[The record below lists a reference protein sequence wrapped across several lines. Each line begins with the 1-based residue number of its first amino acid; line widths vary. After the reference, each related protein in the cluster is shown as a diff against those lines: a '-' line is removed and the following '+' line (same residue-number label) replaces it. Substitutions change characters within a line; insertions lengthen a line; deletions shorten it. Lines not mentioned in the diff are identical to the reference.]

1 MISLRYIYY
10 KEVKM
15 YDSLTSVMGVLTG
28 WVAILMPVLLIW
40 VIFYFSTKNDKEK
53 YASMVEIAK
62 NLENP
67 SDVEDLLENFKE
79 KKKPIDYRRT
89 GVITIFVGLGL
100 LLFGLVNVA
109 ILKGIGLL
117 VICIGF
123 GSLIAGYIYPNNSHE
138 IAEAVEKF
146 EKK

>member
-1 MISLRYIYY
+1 
-10 KEVKM
+10 M
-15 YDSLTSVMGVLTG
+15 YESLTSVMGVVTG
-28 WVAILMPVLLIW
+28 WIARLMTLLLIW
-40 VIFYFSTKNDKEK
+40 VIFYFNSKNDKEK

-100 LLFGLVNVA
+100 LLFGFVNIAV
-109 ILKGIGLL
+109 LKGVGLL

>member
-1 MISLRYIYY
+1 
-10 KEVKM
+10 M
-15 YDSLTSVMGVLTG
+15 YDSLTGVMGVLTG

-40 VIFYFSTKNDKEK
+40 VIFYFSTKKDKEK

-62 NLENP
+62 NLEDP

-100 LLFGLVNVA
+100 LLFGLVNIAV
-109 ILKGIGLL
+109 LKGVGLL

-123 GSLIAGYIYPNNSHE
+123 GSLIAGYIYPNTSEE
-138 IAEAVEKF
+138 ITNAVDAF

>member
-1 MISLRYIYY
+1 MIG
-10 KEVKM
+10 E
-15 YDSLTSVMGVLTG
+15 LTHIMGVLTG

-40 VIFYFSTKNDKEK
+40 VIFYYSTKNDKEK
-53 YASMVEIAK
+53 YATMVEIAK

-79 KKKPIDYRRT
+79 KKRPTDYRRT
-89 GVITIFVGLGL
+89 GVITIFIGLGL
-100 LLFGLVNVA
+100 FLFGLVNIA
-109 ILKGIGLL
+109 ILKGVGLL

-123 GSLIAGYIYPNNSHE
+123 GSLIAGYIYPNNSEE
-138 IAEAVEKF
+138 IDKAVEKF

>member
-1 MISLRYIYY
+1 MIG
-10 KEVKM
+10 E
-15 YDSLTSVMGVLTG
+15 LTHIMGVLTG

-40 VIFYFSTKNDKEK
+40 VIFYYSTKNDKDK
-53 YASMVEIAK
+53 YATMVEIAK

-79 KKKPIDYRRT
+79 KKRPIDYRRT
-89 GVITIFVGLGL
+89 GVITIFIGLGL
-100 LLFGLVNVA
+100 FLFGLVNIA
-109 ILKGIGLL
+109 ILKGVGLL

-123 GSLIAGYIYPNNSHE
+123 GSLIAGYIYPNNSEE
-138 IAEAVEKF
+138 IDKAVEKF

>member
-1 MISLRYIYY
+1 MIG
-10 KEVKM
+10 E
-15 YDSLTSVMGVLTG
+15 LTHVLGVLTG
-28 WVAILMPVLLIW
+28 WIAILMPVLLIW

-53 YASMVEIAK
+53 YATMVEIAK

-79 KKKPIDYRRT
+79 KKRPIDYRRT

-100 LLFGLVNVA
+100 LLFGLVSIS
-109 ILKGIGLL
+109 ILKGVGLL
-117 VICIGF
+117 VICIGV
-123 GSLIAGYIYPNNSHE
+123 GSLVAGYIYPNNSHE

>member
-1 MISLRYIYY
+1 
-10 KEVKM
+10 M

-28 WVAILMPVLLIW
+28 WIAILMPVLLIW
-40 VIFYFSTKNDKEK
+40 VIFYFNSKNDKEK

-89 GVITIFVGLGL
+89 GVITIFIGLGL
-100 LLFGLVNVA
+100 LLFGLVNIAV
-109 ILKGIGLL
+109 LKGVGLL

-123 GSLIAGYIYPNNSHE
+123 GSLIAGYIYPNTSEE
-138 IAEAVEKF
+138 ITNAVDAF

>member
-1 MISLRYIYY
+1 MIQDIIAL
-10 KEVKM
+10 
-15 YDSLTSVMGVLTG
+15 LTG

-53 YASMVEIAK
+53 YATMVEIAK
-62 NLENP
+62 NLENS

-100 LLFGLVNVA
+100 LLFGLVNIA
-109 ILKGIGLL
+109 ILKGVGLL
-117 VICIGF
+117 VICIGL
-123 GSLIAGYIYPNNSHE
+123 GSLIAGYMYPNNSEE
-138 IAEAVEKF
+138 IDKAVEKF
-146 EKK
+146 EKR

>member
-1 MISLRYIYY
+1 MIG
-10 KEVKM
+10 E
-15 YDSLTSVMGVLTG
+15 LTHIMGVLTG

-40 VIFYFSTKNDKEK
+40 VIFYYSTKNDKEK
-53 YASMVEIAK
+53 YATMVEIAK

-79 KKKPIDYRRT
+79 KKRPIDYRRT
-89 GVITIFVGLGL
+89 GVITIFIGLGL
-100 LLFGLVNVA
+100 FLFGLVNIAV
-109 ILKGIGLL
+109 LKGVGLL

-123 GSLIAGYIYPNNSHE
+123 GSLIAGYIYPNNSEE
-138 IAEAVEKF
+138 IDKAVEKF

>member
-1 MISLRYIYY
+1 MFDGLTHLISQ
-10 KEVKM
+10 
-15 YDSLTSVMGVLTG
+15 LTG

-40 VIFYFSTKNDKEK
+40 VIFNYKTREEIKK
-53 YASMVEIAK
+53 YEAMVEIAK
-62 NLENP
+62 NLDDP

-79 KKKPIDYRRT
+79 NKKPIDYRRT

-100 LLFGLVNVA
+100 FLFGIANIA
-109 ILKGIGLL
+109 ILKGVGLL
-117 VICIGF
+117 VVCIGF
-123 GSLIAGYIYPNNSHE
+123 GSLVAGYIYPNKSHE

>member
-1 MISLRYIYY
+1 
-10 KEVKM
+10 M

-28 WVAILMPVLLIW
+28 WIAILMPVLLIW
-40 VIFYFSTKNDKEK
+40 VIFYFSSKNDKEK

-89 GVITIFVGLGL
+89 GVIT
-100 LLFGLVNVA
+100 
-109 ILKGIGLL
+109 
-117 VICIGF
+117 
-123 GSLIAGYIYPNNSHE
+123 
-138 IAEAVEKF
+138 
-146 EKK
+146 

>member
-1 MISLRYIYY
+1 MIG
-10 KEVKM
+10 E
-15 YDSLTSVMGVLTG
+15 LTHIMGVLTG

-40 VIFYFSTKNDKEK
+40 VIFYYSTKNDKEK
-53 YASMVEIAK
+53 YATMVEIAK
-62 NLENP
+62 NLENS

-100 LLFGLVNVA
+100 LLFGLVNIA
-109 ILKGIGLL
+109 ILKGVGLL
-117 VICIGF
+117 VICIGL
-123 GSLIAGYIYPNNSHE
+123 GSLIAGYIYPNNSEE
-138 IAEAVEKF
+138 IDKAVEKF